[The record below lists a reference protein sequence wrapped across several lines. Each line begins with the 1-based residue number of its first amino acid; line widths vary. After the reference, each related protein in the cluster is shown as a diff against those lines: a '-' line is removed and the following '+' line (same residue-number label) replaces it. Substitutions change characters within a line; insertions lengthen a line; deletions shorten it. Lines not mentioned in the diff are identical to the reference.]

1 MNLGKPKSNK
11 IKRYKYNSLKVHQ
24 AKCSGHFLE
33 MLSLTKSTIFLSSW
47 LRSEVVDYFFQ
58 PLIPDCEMWVVSGV
72 QRFFCVKT
80 SPFLHSFIHVVTS
93 LLLMPGSLKKNLK
106 LIRHWNPS
114 FLLALFRNLE
124 TSRIKGLPCWF
135 TCFQHVRSQGWR
147 IR

>member
-72 QRFFCVKT
+72 QRFFLCENITILAFFHTCCDK
-80 SPFLHSFIHVVTS
+80 FVVDARIS
-93 LLLMPGSLKKNLK
+93 QKELK
-106 LIRHWNPS
+106 
-114 FLLALFRNLE
+114 
-124 TSRIKGLPCWF
+124 
-135 TCFQHVRSQGWR
+135 VD
-147 IR
+147 